1 MKTLADSYSDEKTVD
16 LVAECFDYAVNFCKT
31 DGDDFW
37 NYLVISGIA
46 NQLEDGNPKFVLG
59 HSAVEIVNMV
69 FDKMNISSDNIDYV
83 AFERSPEYWAGWAL
97 AQYQIKSE
105 QSYKKLHLLIGFSE
119 LIGMYQTLHEA
130 PIEKFFDKMDKRT
143 ANQQIGLKRQR
154 ERMGLSQSSLSR
166 ISGVSLKTI
175 QAYEQGQKDLK
186 RAKLETLNLFADI
199 LACKIEDLF

>member
-1 MKTLADSYSDEKTVD
+1 
-16 LVAECFDYAVNFCKT
+16 
-31 DGDDFW
+31 
-37 NYLVISGIA
+37 
-46 NQLEDGNPKFVLG
+46 
-59 HSAVEIVNMV
+59 
-69 FDKMNISSDNIDYV
+69 
-83 AFERSPEYWAGWAL
+83 
-97 AQYQIKSE
+97 
-105 QSYKKLHLLIGFSE
+105 
-119 LIGMYQTLHEA
+119 MYQTLHEA

>member
-1 MKTLADSYSDEKTVD
+1 MKTETQKLSNGTV
-16 LVAECFDYAVNFCKT
+16 
-31 DGDDFW
+31 
-37 NYLVISGIA
+37 
-46 NQLEDGNPKFVLG
+46 
-59 HSAVEIVNMV
+59 
-69 FDKMNISSDNIDYV
+69 NILSDNTDYV

-105 QSYKKLHLLIGFSE
+105 QSYKKLHSLIGFSE

-130 PIEKFFDKMDKRT
+130 PIEKFFDKMDKRM
-143 ANQQIGLKRQR
+143 ANRQIGLKRQR

-199 LACKIEDLF
+199 LACEIEDLF